1 MDRYIHKDRND
12 NTFGP
17 WIPATMAQ
25 FDQDPASAWIPV
37 EVSRHFMASDWIKI
51 SRELPFEIFSLPV

>member
-37 EVSRHFMASDWIKI
+37 EVSRHFMASD
-51 SRELPFEIFSLPV
+51 